1 MAGDHCLAIGIAM
14 RTTTDVKKSLVIVV
28 VLALILVFE
37 VVLIAQKIVFEV
49 VLITQKMVFKD
60 ILITQILVFV
70 VAVIAQ
76 RLVFVVAVIVHQALQ
91 GPFSLAG
98 NHQLE
103 CDRSNAWT
111 KTVTISKSFDC
122 HGV

>member
-1 MAGDHCLAIGIAM
+1 VAGDHRLAIGIAIS
-14 RTTTDVKKSLVIVV
+14 TKTDVKKSLVIVV

-37 VVLIAQKIVFEV
+37 VVLI
-49 VLITQKMVFKD
+49 TQKMVFED
-60 ILITQILVFV
+60 ILLTQKLVSEDVLLAQILVFV
-70 VAVIAQ
+70 VT
-76 RLVFVVAVIVHQALQ
+76 VIVHQALQ
-91 GPFSLAG
+91 GLFSLAG

-103 CDRSNAWT
+103 CDRSATNAWT